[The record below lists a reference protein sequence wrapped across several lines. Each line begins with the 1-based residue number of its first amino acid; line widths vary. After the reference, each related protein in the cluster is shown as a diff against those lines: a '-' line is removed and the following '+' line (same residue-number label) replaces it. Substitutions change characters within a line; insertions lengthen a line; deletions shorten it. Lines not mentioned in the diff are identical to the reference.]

1 MNAYRVFLNSLI
13 LSQGSD
19 DENGNEI
26 EQGLSK
32 RTQHRDS
39 CDITCSR
46 LSSSDR
52 CIQKTTYE
60 EDIIDIML
68 NGSSQD
74 VSSTAFNEE
83 SNENNL
89 NKHRSVSLTSLQSTA
104 KGSII
109 DIDEQNDDTWWSQ
122 ARKKSFGKILGGFGL
137 KQAEK
142 RVSNLKRPSIV
153 LSNSQ
158 ESVVVLGPEEDEKEI
173 TDDRNEIEQQLPER
187 KERSKSWTNL
197 LPFETTNETRRSTLT
212 PLVDSTVDTFID
224 PLAQIQDIAK
234 LAASHWDQVGIHKD
248 RWLYCW
254 HPLSYAEI

>member
-1 MNAYRVFLNSLI
+1 M
-13 LSQGSD
+13 
-19 DENGNEI
+19 
-26 EQGLSK
+26 SK

-46 LSSSDR
+46 LSGSDR
-52 CIQKTTYE
+52 CLQKTTYE

-109 DIDEQNDDTWWSQ
+109 DIDERNDDTWWSQ

-158 ESVVVLGPEEDEKEI
+158 ESVVVLGPEEDEKDI
-173 TDDRNEIEQQLPER
+173 TDDPNEIEQQPPER

-197 LPFETTNETRRSTLT
+197 LPFETINETRRSTLT
-212 PLVDSTVDTFID
+212 PLVDSTVDTLID

-234 LAASHWDQVGIHKD
+234 LAASHWDQLGIHKD